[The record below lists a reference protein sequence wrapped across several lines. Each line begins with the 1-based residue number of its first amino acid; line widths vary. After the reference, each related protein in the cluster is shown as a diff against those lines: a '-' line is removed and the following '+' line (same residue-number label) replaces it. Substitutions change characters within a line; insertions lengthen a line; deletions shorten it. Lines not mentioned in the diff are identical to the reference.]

1 MVNYGNDDDEEEEDN
16 QSNNDD
22 DFFDK
27 EVYLSM
33 EGQGAGYKGEAITK
47 LGRAEFR
54 STAGGH
60 GPPTGQRPPLD
71 GESGVLASVGR
82 KEKMQNKRNKKVLKK
97 PVCSAGCWHTA
108 QLRTW
113 QARSFQ

>member
-1 MVNYGNDDDEEEEDN
+1 M
-16 QSNNDD
+16 
-22 DFFDK
+22 
-27 EVYLSM
+27 
-33 EGQGAGYKGEAITK
+33 TK

-82 KEKMQNKRNKKVLKK
+82 KEKDAKEAK
-97 PVCSAGCWHTA
+97 
-108 QLRTW
+108 
-113 QARSFQ
+113 

>member
-1 MVNYGNDDDEEEEDN
+1 MVNYGNNDDDDDDDNDN

-22 DFFDK
+22 GAGDDDDDDYDK

-33 EGQGAGYKGEAITK
+33 EGQGAGYKGEAMTK

-54 STAGGH
+54 STTGGH

-82 KEKMQNKRNKKVLKK
+82 TGKDAK
-97 PVCSAGCWHTA
+97 
-108 QLRTW
+108 
-113 QARSFQ
+113 QAK